1 MEISLWVISSPIEI
15 KKSYQNDKHRQETRR
30 SFSFVVKNIIKT
42 IDVPLDFIT
51 KPVKYFAEI
60 RTFF

>member
-30 SFSFVVKNIIKT
+30 SLSFVVKNIIKT
-42 IDVPLDFIT
+42 IDVLSEFIT
-51 KPVKYFAEI
+51 
-60 RTFF
+60 TL